1 MTHSSVKT
9 NTTSPFFQTLQSR
22 ALLLGTVAGMR
33 SQLPFALLGLA
44 ARQGGFARESSGA
57 LGWLRD
63 SRAQAALGLSAVG
76 ELVGD
81 KPPKTPSR
89 LTPLPLLGRL
99 VIGAAAGAAVYS
111 EAGESALE
119 GAAFG
124 ALGAALG
131 SFGGY
136 YARKGL
142 AQSTGTPDLGW
153 ALLEDGIALGLGF
166 LALRDKLL
174 D

>member
-1 MTHSSVKT
+1 
-9 NTTSPFFQTLQSR
+9 
-22 ALLLGTVAGMR
+22 MR
-33 SQLPFALLGLA
+33 SQLPFALLALA
-44 ARQGGFARESSGA
+44 ARQGGFARASSGA
-57 LGWLRD
+57 LSLLRD
-63 SRAQAALGLSAVG
+63 SRAQAVLGLSGLG

-81 KPPKTPSR
+81 KLPNTPSR
-89 LTPLPLLGRL
+89 LMPLPLLGRL
-99 VIGAAAGAAVYS
+99 MIGAVAGVALYS

-124 ALGAALG
+124 AFGAALG

-142 AQSTGTPDLGW
+142 VESTNTPDLGW

-174 D
+174 G